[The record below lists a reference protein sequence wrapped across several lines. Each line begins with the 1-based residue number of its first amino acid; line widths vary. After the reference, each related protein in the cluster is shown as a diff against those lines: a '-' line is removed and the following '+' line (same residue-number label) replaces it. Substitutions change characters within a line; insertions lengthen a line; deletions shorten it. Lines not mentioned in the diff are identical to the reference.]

1 MHNSSIKYNIVVD
14 ISMYKTYITIV
25 FVFFSILISSL
36 NFPSNNIVLL
46 AEEEEQQLAI
56 SESTKN
62 VTELSTLNGKN
73 SSITLENKTV
83 DYFENANGYL
93 VYPISTTTTSSSIES
108 NISSNNNNT
117 FPAVVMIHEWWG
129 LNENIKD
136 MAETLAKEGYVVLA
150 VDLYNGQVA
159 NTPDTAQNLVSKV
172 RDNPSESINN
182 LHHAVRYL
190 ASLENVNSSEI
201 ASLGWCF
208 GGGQSLQLAL
218 NTEPEYPLAATII
231 YYGNLVSE
239 QESIS
244 KIKWPVLGIFGDQDK
259 SIPVESVKQFE
270 EALNKNGITN
280 EIYIYKGVGHAF
292 ANPSGDNY
300 APQETHDAWEKT
312 VSFLKKYL
320 K

>member
-1 MHNSSIKYNIVVD
+1 
-14 ISMYKTYITIV
+14 MYKPYMTIV

-36 NFPSNNIVLL
+36 NSPLNNIVLL
-46 AEEEEQQLAI
+46 AEGQQQQQQQSPI
-56 SESTKN
+56 SASTKN
-62 VTELSTLNGKN
+62 VTDLSKLNGKN

-93 VYPISTTTTSSSIES
+93 VYPISTTTSSSIES
-108 NISSNNNNT
+108 NISANNNNT

-129 LNENIKD
+129 LNENIKN

-159 NTPDTAQNLVSKV
+159 NTTESAQNLVSKV
-172 RDNPSESINN
+172 RENPSESINN
-182 LHHAVRYL
+182 LQHAVRYL
-190 ASLENVNSSEI
+190 ASLENVNSSKI

-218 NTEPEYPLAATII
+218 NTEPEYPLTATII
-231 YYGNLVSE
+231 YYGNLVSD

-259 SIPVESVKQFE
+259 SISVESVKQFE

-292 ANPSGDNY
+292 ANPSAENY
-300 APQETHDAWEKT
+300 APNETQGAWHKT
-312 VSFLKKYL
+312 VSFLNKYL